1 MAGSTSGRSNLP
13 EGVNIKKAKIR
24 KKNSDWSWED
34 KMLMY
39 DVDQRDAERKK
50 TRRERDEM
58 SQEMKDLKK
67 LKETEQLY
75 QREERKLFLGG
86 LSMDTVEKDL
96 RKHFGEYGTMVDVQV
111 MRDRESGKSRGFG
124 FVTFSS
130 SFMAEAAL
138 DKDKHIINEK
148 EISIKVRA
156 VIVSIMARPPRAPR
170 RRKQFGVLCI
180 PFLPETEAAR
190 SMSAKRRRRP
200 RVARRPHGNERFR
213 RLRRS
218 SFALFCS
225 SSALRLRA

>member
-1 MAGSTSGRSNLP
+1 
-13 EGVNIKKAKIR
+13 
-24 KKNSDWSWED
+24 
-34 KMLMY
+34 MLMY

-148 EISIKVRA
+148 EISIKKA
-156 VIVSIMARPPRAPR
+156 VSEFSRY
-170 RRKQFGVLCI
+170 KST
-180 PFLPETEAAR
+180 LPELEQQNLDETCKNKR
-190 SMSAKRRRRP
+190 SIF
-200 RVARRPHGNERFR
+200 VG
-213 RLRRS
+213 
-218 SFALFCS
+218 ALKGTIGEEDLVQYFS
-225 SSALRLRA
+225 GFGKVSRGIL

>member
-1 MAGSTSGRSNLP
+1 
-13 EGVNIKKAKIR
+13 
-24 KKNSDWSWED
+24 
-34 KMLMY
+34 MLMY

-148 EISIKVRA
+148 EISIKK
-156 VIVSIMARPPRAPR
+156 PR
-170 RRKQFGVLCI
+170 RHRVHHGPPTPRPAAAQTVLVCI
-180 PFLPETEAAR
+180 PLLPETEAAR

-200 RVARRPHGNERFR
+200 RVVRRPHGNERFR
-213 RLRRS
+213 HLRRS